1 MSETQNKIKVKI
13 NELRKLHS
21 ELDIEISKI
30 VKVIP
35 VDQVMLQ
42 RIKKKKLKLKDEIS
56 KLISNNPEKKRQ
68 LEMSGQNV
76 ASVVPVMAG
85 KNLHNTKYL
94 SSKKEKGHLI
104 SDRYLDTE

>member
-1 MSETQNKIKVKI
+1 MSEEQNKIKAKI
-13 NELRKLHS
+13 NELSKLHS

-56 KLISNNPEKKRQ
+56 KL
-68 LEMSGQNV
+68 
-76 ASVVPVMAG
+76 
-85 KNLHNTKYL
+85 
-94 SSKKEKGHLI
+94 SSRILPDI
-104 SDRYLDTE
+104 IA

>member
-1 MSETQNKIKVKI
+1 MSEAKKKIKAKI
-13 NELRKLHS
+13 CELRKLHS

-56 KLISNNPEKKRQ
+56 KL
-68 LEMSGQNV
+68 
-76 ASVVPVMAG
+76 
-85 KNLHNTKYL
+85 
-94 SSKKEKGHLI
+94 SSHILPDI
-104 SDRYLDTE
+104 IA

>member
-1 MSETQNKIKVKI
+1 MSEEQNKIKAKI

-56 KLISNNPEKKRQ
+56 KL
-68 LEMSGQNV
+68 
-76 ASVVPVMAG
+76 
-85 KNLHNTKYL
+85 
-94 SSKKEKGHLI
+94 SSHMLPDI
-104 SDRYLDTE
+104 IA

>member
-1 MSETQNKIKVKI
+1 MSEEQNKIKAKI

-30 VKVIP
+30 DKVIP

-56 KLISNNPEKKRQ
+56 KL
-68 LEMSGQNV
+68 
-76 ASVVPVMAG
+76 
-85 KNLHNTKYL
+85 
-94 SSKKEKGHLI
+94 SSHILPDI
-104 SDRYLDTE
+104 IA

>member
-1 MSETQNKIKVKI
+1 MSEEQNKIKAKI

-21 ELDIEISKI
+21 ELDIEILKI

-56 KLISNNPEKKRQ
+56 KL
-68 LEMSGQNV
+68 
-76 ASVVPVMAG
+76 
-85 KNLHNTKYL
+85 
-94 SSKKEKGHLI
+94 SSLI
-104 SDRYLDTE
+104 LPDIIA